1 MNTTARNTLIFT
13 LLVSAAGMAAAAD
26 AQATAP
32 TKPAN
37 LFLEADANHDGKL
50 DADEFAK
57 LKQLRQER
65 LQQIQA
71 QHPDFKTLDK
81 DGDGAV
87 TRDEMRAG
95 MASRMMHNGQGAK
108 DGQGAKSGKSSNDCK
123 GANKG
128 KGPRHGDSL
137 YGKAD
142 ANNDGNLDKAE
153 YAKLLELRK
162 ERQARI
168 AAATPDFAALDKN
181 KDGVISKDEMREGMR
196 AMHEK
201 VNSAE

>member
-26 AQATAP
+26 AQTTAP
-32 TKPAN
+32 AKPAN

-65 LQQIQA
+65 LKKIEA
-71 QHPDFKTLDK
+71 QHPDFTTLDK
-81 DGDGAV
+81 DGDGSV
-87 TRDEMRAG
+87 SRDEMRAG
-95 MASRMMHNGQGAK
+95 IANKMAKNGQGAK
-108 DGQGAKSGKSSNDCK
+108 NTKNTNNCK
-123 GANKG
+123 GANG
-128 KGPRHGDSL
+128 KNKPRHGDNL
-137 YGKAD
+137 YAKAD
-142 ANNDGNLDKAE
+142 ANHDGNLDKAE
-153 YAKLLELRK
+153 YTKLLELRK
-162 ERQARI
+162 ERQAKM

-181 KDGVISKDEMREGMR
+181 KDGVISKEEMREGMR

-201 VNSAE
+201 VNSKE